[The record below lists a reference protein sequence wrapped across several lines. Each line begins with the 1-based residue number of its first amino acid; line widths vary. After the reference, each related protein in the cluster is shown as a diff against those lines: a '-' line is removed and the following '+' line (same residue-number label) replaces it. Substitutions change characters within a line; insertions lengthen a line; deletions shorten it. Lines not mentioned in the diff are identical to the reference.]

1 MRTNTYIG
9 ALDGGE
15 GAAAELG
22 INVAPAEV
30 VDNDDVVA
38 LIGKVKGGGPA
49 AETVA
54 TEDDD
59 LLLLGGAVGA
69 DTVNV
74 GSVLKCLHDEGG
86 ALGRGGLAGFRHG
99 SPGGD
104 ESARRGREGRRK
116 AGEDGGKEEDLHFST
131 QLRGEVDSAR
141 TLFKQGNDAIMN
153 DHCCSQ
159 EPPVSGSRAS
169 LASPKKAD
177 ARK

>member
-1 MRTNTYIG
+1 MCSWLSDIHIRHPTATKVHTIPWSHERTNTARCKAHTNTYIG

-38 LIGKVKGGGPA
+38 LIGKVEGGGPA
-49 AETVA
+49 AEAVA

-86 ALGRGGLAGFRHG
+86 ALGRGGLAG
-99 SPGGD
+99 
-104 ESARRGREGRRK
+104 
-116 AGEDGGKEEDLHFST
+116 L
-131 QLRGEVDSAR
+131 
-141 TLFKQGNDAIMN
+141 
-153 DHCCSQ
+153 
-159 EPPVSGSRAS
+159 
-169 LASPKKAD
+169 
-177 ARK
+177 

>member
-1 MRTNTYIG
+1 MCSWLSDIHIRHPTATKVHTIPWSHKRTNTARCKAHTNTYIG

-38 LIGKVKGGGPA
+38 LIGKVEGGGPA
-49 AETVA
+49 AEAVA

-86 ALGRGGLAGFRHG
+86 ALGRGGLAGLRHG
-99 SPGGD
+99 RPGDD
-104 ESARRGREGRRK
+104 ESARRCREGRRK
-116 AGEDGGKEEDLHFST
+116 AGEDGGKEEDLHFGTVTWGS
-131 QLRGEVDSAR
+131 RDSAR
-141 TLFKQGNDAIMN
+141 T
-153 DHCCSQ
+153 
-159 EPPVSGSRAS
+159 
-169 LASPKKAD
+169 
-177 ARK
+177 